1 MKSHDTFKAN
11 FDKPTGDRWIPV
23 VLVIGHSFWVPETIQ
38 TLKRLQPWR
47 LNPGRRSRNTTGFPS
62 DTTRAE
68 ERVRASLFCVWF
80 GLVWDLIDWLRESIV
95 VVVPFSQLVTR
106 GRDFVLCCVLLLVE
120 EEELEAEMASVGRAM
135 GRSFLSTT
143 RSALRSCKANGAEAV
158 GGSMKMGKSSPCS
171 PSSSS
176 APSPPASSFCQ
187 TRRPALHFFRCDCML
202 NFFLA
207 VSFHVLRLGFWR
219 FI

>member
-1 MKSHDTFKAN
+1 
-11 FDKPTGDRWIPV
+11 
-23 VLVIGHSFWVPETIQ
+23 
-38 TLKRLQPWR
+38 
-47 LNPGRRSRNTTGFPS
+47 
-62 DTTRAE
+62 
-68 ERVRASLFCVWF
+68 
-80 GLVWDLIDWLRESIV
+80 
-95 VVVPFSQLVTR
+95 
-106 GRDFVLCCVLLLVE
+106 
-120 EEELEAEMASVGRAM
+120 MASVGRAM

-207 VSFHVLRLGFWR
+207 LAGGDGSLAIVASIAQCECVVSLGCAAEHNGRSFLSGPFEISETKVRYSLGSLRFSKYTLKAVKTLVAMPLLVALSCENLNLCEDTYSVHEEKVFWLSCC
-219 FI
+219 